1 MEYLFV
7 EVGVVMVI
15 AGVLAILAY
24 KLKQPLIIAYILTGV
39 LVGPGV
45 MNLVQSTDV
54 LGGLSQFGIALLLFI
69 VGLNLNWRSIRD
81 VGPVV
86 LIGGIAQVICTSA
99 IGYGIASLL
108 KFDSLTS
115 LFLGLAFSF
124 SSTIIIVKL
133 LSDKDDLDRLYG
145 RISVGM
151 LIVQDMLAMF
161 LLLILGAWHGGGSV
175 TQIVTT
181 SLGKGVL
188 VIFALFLLSKTVLP
202 ILFKFVAR
210 SQELLFL
217 VALGWCFAV
226 ASTLLGLGFSIE
238 IGALLAGISLAAS
251 GFQHEIE
258 AKIRTLRDFFLII
271 FFIVLGT
278 GLTLGNLQTLLV
290 PAIVISLYVLI
301 GNPLIAW
308 LLMRFLGYHPR
319 SAWLTGTTMAQI
331 SEFSFILLTAGIAAG
346 LVAENAIA
354 LATIVA
360 MITITLSSYL
370 INYNEQIYEKLAF
383 IFERFGLGKHTE
395 GHRAEVA
402 DYILFGYNRMGKR
415 LWPQLKKLDSD
426 TLVVDYNP
434 MIIEEL
440 AKVGIPAMYGDAGSD
455 DLLHFIGAAK
465 AKLIIST
472 ISDITVTIDLL
483 DYLRAHHAK
492 GTIIVTARN
501 AGEAAKCYALG
512 ATYAVIPSILG
523 GEHLGQYLK
532 EKKAT
537 KGGWQKLAKQ
547 QLHHN

>member
-15 AGVLAILAY
+15 AGILAILAY
-24 KLKQPLIIAYILTGV
+24 KLRQPLIIAYILTGV

-54 LGGLSQFGIALLLFI
+54 LGGLSKFGIALLLFI

-86 LIGGIAQVICTSA
+86 LIGGICQVIITSA
-99 IGYGIASLL
+99 IGYGITTALG
-108 KFDSLTS
+108 FDTTTS

-151 LIVQDMLAMF
+151 LIVQDMMAMF
-161 LLLILGAWHGGGSV
+161 ALLMLGAWHDGGSIS
-175 TQIVTT
+175 QIVTT
-181 SLGKGVL
+181 SLVKGVL
-188 VIFALFLLSKTVLP
+188 VVVALFLLSKTVLP
-202 ILFKFVAR
+202 LLFKFVAR

-226 ASTLLGLGFSIE
+226 ASILLNIGFSIE

-278 GLTLGNLQTLLV
+278 GLTLGSLQALLL
-290 PAIVISLYVLI
+290 PAVVISLYILV

-308 LLMRFLGYHPR
+308 LLMRLLGYHPR
-319 SAWLTGTTMAQI
+319 TAFLTGTTMAQI

-346 LVAENAIA
+346 LVTQSSLA

-360 MITITLSSYL
+360 LITITLSSYF
-370 INYNEQIYEKLAF
+370 IAYNEQLYEHFSVVL
-383 IFERFGLGKHTE
+383 ERFGLGKHIDK
-395 GHRAEVA
+395 RSAEVA
-402 DYILFGYNRMGKR
+402 DYILFGYSRSGRR
-415 LWPQLKKLDSD
+415 LWPQLKKMTGTS
-426 TLVVDYNP
+426 LVVDYNP
-434 MIIEEL
+434 VVIEEL
-440 AKVGIPAMYGDAGSD
+440 ASAGIAAMYGDAGSD
-455 DLLHFIGAAK
+455 DLLHFIGVAR

-472 ISDITVTIDLL
+472 IPDILVTIDLL
-483 DYLRAHHAK
+483 DYLRTHHAH
-492 GTIIVTARN
+492 GTIIVTVKN
-501 AGEAAKCYALG
+501 AEEAARCYKLG
-512 ATYAVIPSILG
+512 ATYAVIPSVLG

-532 EKKAT
+532 EKKIA
-537 KGGWQKLAKQ
+537 KSGWRKLAKQ
-547 QLHHN
+547 QKAA